1 VLSSNGDAASGCWTE
16 LIAPTPFGPINSADD
31 IKSMVGVSNQMFMVV
46 QGAVYRYT
54 MDGPITEYGS
64 IDSARVTARI
74 STATVGN
81 NTGHEKTNW
90 FRTGFSFA
98 VPPLS
103 STATV
108 VSIST
113 KAEGALSAAG
123 PTYAVSTNEA
133 FAPGHHDM
141 VVPSGI
147 GRQEVASATVTF
159 QGPLILGGVT
169 FWGNGGVMS
178 RDRT

>member
-1 VLSSNGDAASGCWTE
+1 M
-16 LIAPTPFGPINSADD
+16 I
-31 IKSMVGVSNQMFMVV
+31 GVSNQMFMVV

-54 MDGPITEYGS
+54 MDGPITEFGS
-64 IDSARVTARI
+64 VDGTRVTARI

-103 STATV
+103 SPARVLCIT
-108 VSIST
+108 T
-113 KAEGALSAAG
+113 KAEGALVSTTV
-123 PTYAVSTNEA
+123 PTYTVGTNEE
-133 FAPGHHDM
+133 FTTGHHDM
-141 VVPSGI
+141 VVPAGI
-147 GRQEVASATVTF
+147 GRQELASASITF